1 MRRWFIAF
9 VAFFVAVQ
17 MSWAGAALCC
27 VQELAEQQAALSSG
41 SEVVHKAA
49 SGEAH
54 AVCEAGS
61 CHCHHAGCA
70 TPLAESRVTVLPQHL
85 APEPVATMRLKSH
98 IPSGLERP
106 NWPRPDSARRFLP
119 LFHR

>member
-17 MSWAGAALCC
+17 MAWAGTALCC
-27 VQELAEQQAALSSG
+27 VQELGEHSAALSSG
-41 SEVVHKAA
+41 GEVVHKAA
-49 SGEAH
+49 AGDAH
-54 AVCEAGS
+54 AVCEVGH

-70 TPLAESRVTVLPQHL
+70 TPLAEARVTALPQRL
-85 APEPVATMRLKSH
+85 APKPTAVVRPKSH

-106 NWPRPDSARRFLP
+106 NWLRA
-119 LFHR
+119 